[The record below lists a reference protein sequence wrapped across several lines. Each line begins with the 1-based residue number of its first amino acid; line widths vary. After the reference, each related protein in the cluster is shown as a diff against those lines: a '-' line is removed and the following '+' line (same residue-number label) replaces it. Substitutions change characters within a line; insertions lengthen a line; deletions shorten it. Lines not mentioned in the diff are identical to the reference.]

1 MHLSVNMYTP
11 NSRLLLILLVIS
23 WTTEFLIISNSLA
36 ARQDEGSLSIEC
48 VRVYYR
54 SVCYVN
60 GVPTLR
66 MLVMDTLLFPIER
79 ISLSL
84 WHGNSLTFF
93 CTVDACESS
102 KTYPRG
108 SSCFRRAIFLDIL
121 GTHPEA
127 TWCQAICSVHFTHK
141 FADPLPSTYLYHHE
155 GAGKQV
161 AWTNSFPNRGT
172 SFLSLFFFFFTIS
185 RDSSVDGKECFWLK
199 RLVGCQTKPGERKW
213 QPLWSFSL
221 FLFHF

>member
-23 WTTEFLIISNSLA
+23 WTTVFLIISNSLA
-36 ARQDEGSLSIEC
+36 ARQDEGSVSVEG

-60 GVPTLR
+60 GVLSLR
-66 MLVMDTLLFPIER
+66 MVVMDTLLFPIER

-84 WHGNSLTFF
+84 WCGNSFTFF

-102 KTYPRG
+102 QTYPCG

-127 TWCQAICSVHFTHK
+127 TWCQAICSVHFTHE

-161 AWTNSFPNRGT
+161 ACHQLISQQRHFFP
-172 SFLSLFFFFFTIS
+172 FLFFFQFPEIH
-185 RDSSVDGKECFWLK
+185 
-199 RLVGCQTKPGERKW
+199 
-213 QPLWSFSL
+213 LWTEKSAFD
-221 FLFHF
+221 

>member
-1 MHLSVNMYTP
+1 MYVNCIFGVSYACQAASPFHAYMYQTVVVPFQIRFQLLSTVSFDKHLLILKLIREMHLSVNMYTP
-11 NSRLLLILLVIS
+11 NLRLLLILLVIS
-23 WTTEFLIISNSLA
+23 WTTVFLIISNSLA
-36 ARQDEGSLSIEC
+36 ARQDEVSVSIEG

-54 SVCYVN
+54 PVCYVN

-108 SSCFRRAIFLDIL
+108 SPCFRRAIFLDIL

-127 TWCQAICSVHFTHK
+127 T
-141 FADPLPSTYLYHHE
+141 
-155 GAGKQV
+155 
-161 AWTNSFPNRGT
+161 
-172 SFLSLFFFFFTIS
+172 
-185 RDSSVDGKECFWLK
+185 
-199 RLVGCQTKPGERKW
+199 
-213 QPLWSFSL
+213 
-221 FLFHF
+221 